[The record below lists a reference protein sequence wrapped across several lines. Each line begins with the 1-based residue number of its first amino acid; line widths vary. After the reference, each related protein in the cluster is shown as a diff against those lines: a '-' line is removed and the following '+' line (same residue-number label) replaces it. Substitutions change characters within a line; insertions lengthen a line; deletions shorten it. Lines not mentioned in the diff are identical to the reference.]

1 MTRILDDVLLGA
13 LLCVLGFGSCS
24 ACDTAQAQD
33 PPAAA
38 SQNAADVARCLVAE
52 SSRAQDWPAIL
63 DVLERRAARGGMSVA
78 TMARRYCAV
87 HRAARPSLRQAR
99 IRALPEGGTPRLQR
113 LYQRAL
119 VAVQRG
125 GPGRCDAEH
134 WGAASGDDLARA
146 LRLGWRRVNCGDTAN
161 AFWRLH

>member
-24 ACDTAQAQD
+24 ACNVAEAQD

-38 SQNAADVARCLVAE
+38 SHDEADIARCLVAE
-52 SSRAQDWPAIL
+52 SSRAEDWPAIL
-63 DVLERRAARGGMSVA
+63 DVLERRARRAGWSVGR
-78 TMARRYCAV
+78 MARAYCAV
-87 HRAARPSLRQAR
+87 HRAATPTKRQAR
-99 IRALPEGGTPRLQR
+99 IRALPTGGTPRLQR

-119 VAVQRG
+119 VAVLRG

-146 LRLGWRRVNCGDTAN
+146 MRLGWRRVDCGATAN
-161 AFWRLH
+161 AFWRLR

>member
-1 MTRILDDVLLGA
+1 MTRILDDIVLGA
-13 LLCVLGFGSCS
+13 LLAVIGFGSCS
-24 ACDTAQAQD
+24 ACNVAEAQD

-38 SQNAADVARCLVAE
+38 SHDAADIARCLVAE
-52 SSRAQDWPAIL
+52 SSRAEDWPAIL

-87 HRAARPSLRQAR
+87 HRASRPSLRQTR
-99 IRALPEGGTPRLQR
+99 IRALPAGGTPRLQR
-113 LYQRAL
+113 LYARAL

-134 WGAASGDDLARA
+134 WGAAAWLAARGLRA
-146 LRLGWRRVNCGDTAN
+146 DG
-161 AFWRLH
+161 

>member
-1 MTRILDDVLLGA
+1 MTRILDDIVLGA
-13 LLCVLGFGSCS
+13 LLAVIGFGSCS

-33 PPAAA
+33 PPVAA
-38 SQNAADVARCLVAE
+38 SQDAADIARCLVAE
-52 SSRAQDWPAIL
+52 SSRAEDWPAIL

-87 HRAARPSLRQAR
+87 HRASRPSLRQAR

-113 LYQRAL
+113 LDARSL
-119 VAVQRG
+119 VAVLRG

-146 LRLGWRRVNCGDTAN
+146 LRLGWRRVDCGPTAN
-161 AFWRLH
+161 AFWNRK

>member
-1 MTRILDDVLLGA
+1 VSRILDDIVLGA
-13 LLCVLGFGSCS
+13 LLAVIGFGSCS
-24 ACDTAQAQD
+24 ACDVEAQD
-33 PPAAA
+33 PPAA
-38 SQNAADVARCLVAE
+38 SQDAADVARCLVAE
-52 SSRAQDWPAIL
+52 SSRTEDWPAIL
-63 DVLERRAARGGMSVA
+63 DVLERRAARGHMSIA

-119 VAVQRG
+119 VAVLRG

-146 LRLGWRRVNCGDTAN
+146 LRLGWRRVDCGPTAN
-161 AFWRLH
+161 AFWRLR